1 MKTEVRRTNHSLQ
14 ELFEPE
20 FMPDKLIQTLKPG
33 VPKAVLIALGAT
45 LWGFAAYR
53 ILKMGFI
60 FIEKHALH
68 HFVNYLIGIAG
79 FVPFFLLVFRKVS
92 LRYITRIKNL
102 PQRRPCM
109 FAFFDVRGYIM
120 MSFMITMGILVS
132 HWKLIPELYKG
143 TFFISLGL
151 SLLASSIFYI
161 VEGVQF
167 VRLRQNEKR
176 QHPAN

>member
-1 MKTEVRRTNHSLQ
+1 
-14 ELFEPE
+14 
-20 FMPDKLIQTLKPG
+20 MPNFTLKSLKPG
-33 VPKAVLIALGAT
+33 VPKVVLIALGAA
-45 LWGFAAYR
+45 LWGFAAFR

-60 FIEKHALH
+60 FVEKHALH
-68 HFVNYLIGIAG
+68 HLINYLIGFAG

-109 FAFFDVRGYIM
+109 FAFFDVRGYVM
-120 MSFMITMGILVS
+120 MSFMITMGIAFS
-132 HWKLIPELYKG
+132 HWKVIPELYKG

-151 SLLASSIFYI
+151 SLLASSVFYI

-167 VRLRQNEKR
+167 VRNERK
-176 QHPAN
+176 

>member
-1 MKTEVRRTNHSLQ
+1 
-14 ELFEPE
+14 
-20 FMPDKLIQTLKPG
+20 MPNQLLQTLKPG
-33 VPKAVLIALGAT
+33 VPKPVLIALGAA

-68 HFVNYLIGIAG
+68 HMLNYLIGIAG
-79 FVPFFLLVFRKVS
+79 FIPFFLLVFRKVS
-92 LRYITRIKNL
+92 LRYVNRIKNL

-109 FAFFDVRGYIM
+109 FAFFDVRGYILM
-120 MSFMITMGILVS
+120 TFMITMGIMVS

-167 VRLRQNEKR
+167 VMQDQKEKQNNKE
-176 QHPAN
+176 

>member
-1 MKTEVRRTNHSLQ
+1 
-14 ELFEPE
+14 
-20 FMPDKLIQTLKPG
+20 MPNNILQTLKPG
-33 VPKAVLIALGAT
+33 VPKPVLIALGAA

-60 FIEKHALH
+60 LIEKHSLH
-68 HFVNYLIGIAG
+68 HMLNYLIGIAG

-92 LRYITRIKNL
+92 LSYISRIKNL
-102 PQRRPCM
+102 PQSRPCM

-120 MSFMITMGILVS
+120 MSFMITIGIMIN
-132 HWKLIPELYKG
+132 HWKVIPELYMG

-167 VRLRQNEKR
+167 VIQNQKEKDNN
-176 QHPAN
+176 HK

>member
-1 MKTEVRRTNHSLQ
+1 
-14 ELFEPE
+14 
-20 FMPDKLIQTLKPG
+20 MPNQILQTLKPA
-33 VPKAVLIALGAT
+33 VPKPVLIALGAA

-53 ILKMGFI
+53 ILKMGFF

-68 HFVNYLIGIAG
+68 HMLNYFIGIAG
-79 FVPFFLLVFRKVS
+79 FIPFFLLVFRKVS
-92 LRYITRIKNL
+92 FRYITRIINL

-109 FAFFDVRGYIM
+109 FSFFDVRGYIM

-132 HWKLIPELYKG
+132 HWKFIPELYKG

-167 VRLRQNEKR
+167 VIRQHKEKR
-176 QHPAN
+176 TLSD

>member
-1 MKTEVRRTNHSLQ
+1 
-14 ELFEPE
+14 
-20 FMPDKLIQTLKPG
+20 MPNFTLKSLKPG
-33 VPKAVLIALGAT
+33 VPKVVLIALGAA
-45 LWGFAAYR
+45 LWGFAAFR

-68 HFVNYLIGIAG
+68 HLINYLIGFAG

-109 FAFFDVRGYIM
+109 FAFFDVRGYVM
-120 MSFMITMGILVS
+120 MSFMITMGIVFS
-132 HWKLIPELYKG
+132 HWKVIPELYEG

-151 SLLASSIFYI
+151 SLLASSVFYI

-167 VRLRQNEKR
+167 VRNERK
-176 QHPAN
+176 